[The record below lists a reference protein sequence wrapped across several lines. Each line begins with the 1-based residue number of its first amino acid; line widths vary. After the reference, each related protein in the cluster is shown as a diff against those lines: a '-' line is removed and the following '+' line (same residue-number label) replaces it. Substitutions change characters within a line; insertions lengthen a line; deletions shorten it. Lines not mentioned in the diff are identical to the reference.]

1 LSSSFSSHI
10 PLFLKQLNEVDVD
23 VISKDVYV
31 KKYLQHLIDHGHYFV
46 TIYSKVLEKGVANA
60 PKKVVDIQLL
70 DYGAGVGLL
79 GIFASYCGVKKVSI
93 NEMDPVFLA
102 AAAKLSDHFNRKEI
116 VFIPGSLASDF
127 DSALWGKPDVLVATD
142 VIEHLYDLDDFVSC
156 CVSINRE
163 MSMVFTTGSNPANF
177 WKVSRLQKLQWRDEW
192 QGNAEENDDVLAG
205 YGHEAYRSMRKK
217 IIQSFD
223 PSLTLNEVE
232 NLVDNT
238 RGLIKKDIHEA
249 VSHYVKYGHLQKTTD
264 DSYNTCNPETGSWT
278 ERILPFEAYDLIFN
292 KHHLSVRYESGFY
305 NTDKKGLKKAIA
317 LFANLLLP
325 IFGKR
330 IAPFIFIETKN
341 IHK

>member
-10 PLFLKQLNEVDVD
+10 PLFLKQLNEVDLD
-23 VISKDVYV
+23 AISKDEYV
-31 KKYLQHLIDHGHYFV
+31 KKYLQHLIDHGNYFV
-46 TIYSKVLEKGVANA
+46 TIYSKVLEKGIANA
-60 PKKVVDIQLL
+60 QKKVADIQLL

-127 DSALWGKPDVLVATD
+127 DSALWCKPDLLVATD
-142 VIEHLYDLDDFVSC
+142 VIEHIYNLDDFVSC
-156 CVSINRE
+156 CVSMNRN
-163 MSMVFTTGSNPANF
+163 MSMVFTTGSNPANA
-177 WKVSRLQKLQWRDEW
+177 WKVSSLRKLQWRDEW
-192 QGNAEENDDVLAG
+192 EGNPGDNEDALAG

-223 PSLTLNEVE
+223 PSLTLKEVE
-232 NLVDNT
+232 NLVDKT
-238 RGLIKKDIHEA
+238 RGLIKKDIHDA
-249 VSHYVKYGHLQKTTD
+249 VSQYVKYGHLQKTTD

-278 ERILPFEAYDLIFN
+278 ERILSFEAYDLIFN
-292 KHHLSVRYESGFY
+292 KHHLSVRFESGFY

>member
-10 PLFLKQLNEVDVD
+10 PLFLKQLNEVEVD
-23 VISKDVYV
+23 AISKDEYV

-60 PKKVVDIQLL
+60 QKKVADIQLL

-79 GIFASYCGVKKVSI
+79 GIFASYCGFKKVSI
-93 NEMDPVFLA
+93 NEMDAAFLA
-102 AAAKLSDHFNRKEI
+102 AAVKLSDHFNRKEI

-127 DSALWGKPDVLVATD
+127 DSALWCKPDLLVATD
-142 VIEHLYDLDDFVSC
+142 VIEHVYDLDDFVSC

-177 WKVSRLQKLQWRDEW
+177 WKVSRLQKLQRRDEW
-192 QGNAEENDDVLAG
+192 EGNPGDNEDALAG

-217 IIQSFD
+217 IIQAFAT
-223 PSLTLNEVE
+223 SLSEKEIE
-232 NLVDNT
+232 NLVDKT
-238 RGLIKKDIHEA
+238 RGLIKKDIHDVVTA
-249 VSHYVKYGHLQKTTD
+249 YFKTGVLPPKSND
-264 DSYNTCNPETGSWT
+264 LYNTCNPETGSWT
-278 ERILPFEAYDLIFN
+278 ERILSFEAYDLIFN
-292 KHHLSVRYESGFY
+292 KHHQSVRFESGFY

-317 LFANLLLP
+317 LFANILLP

>member
-10 PLFLKQLNEVDVD
+10 PQFLKQLNEVDVEA
-23 VISKDVYV
+23 ISKDVYV
-31 KKYLQHLIDHGHYFV
+31 KKYLQHLINHGSYFM
-46 TIYSKVLEKGVANA
+46 TIYAKVLEKGVANA
-60 PKKVVDIQLL
+60 QKKVADIQLL

-79 GIFASYCGVKKVSI
+79 GIFASYCGFKKVSI
-93 NEMDPVFLA
+93 NEMDAVFLA
-102 AAAKLSDHFNRKEI
+102 AAKKLSDHFNRKEI

-127 DSALWGKPDVLVATD
+127 DSALWGKPDLLVATD
-142 VIEHLYDLDDFVSC
+142 VIEHLYDLDDFVSS
-156 CVSINRE
+156 CVYMNRN

-177 WKVSRLQKLQWRDEW
+177 WKVSRLRKLQWRDEW
-192 QGNAEENDDVLAG
+192 EGNSVENEDMLAG

-223 PSLTLNEVE
+223 SSLTINEVE
-232 NLVDNT
+232 HLVDKT
-238 RGLIKKDIHEA
+238 RGLIKKDIHDA
-249 VSHYVKYGHLQKTTD
+249 VTHYVKYGHLQKTTD

-278 ERILPFEAYDLIFN
+278 ERVLSFEAYDLIFN
-292 KHHLSVRYESGFY
+292 KHHLSARYESGFY

-317 LFANLLLP
+317 LFANLFLP